1 MAAECI
7 HGFEEGFCDT
17 CYPKAPP
24 VRPAAVSA
32 PRASNPRAA
41 AGARPAKRTAA
52 GTGAPVN
59 LLDQRVYHVTHV
71 SNLPLILA
79 EGRVLAAAES
89 STREVDLSSPL
100 TRELRATAEVAPG
113 ESVASHVPFALA
125 PDAVFWEELRRGA
138 IEPRWS
144 AAARLAASHDFV
156 FLVSTLR
163 TLGSFVLADGDAA
176 GTYTRFAGAPEAAVG
191 MLSRLYGAEQL
202 REAEALVA
210 GSVPFESIQLI
221 GVANEPV
228 RDRVRSLLAS
238 AGLSTKVAVYPPWFV
253 EV

>member
-7 HGFEEGFCDT
+7 HGFEEGLCDT

-24 VRPAAVSA
+24 VRPAAAKA
-32 PRASNPRAA
+32 PRAATARAA
-41 AGARPAKRTAA
+41 VASRPAKRTAA

-59 LLDQRVYHVTHV
+59 LLDQRVYHLTHLG
-71 SNLPLILA
+71 NLPSILA
-79 EGRVLAAAES
+79 AGSLMAGDGA
-89 STREVDLSSPL
+89 TMEVDLSSPL
-100 TRELRATAEVAPG
+100 TRELRTTAEVAAG
-113 ESVASHVPFALA
+113 VSVASHVPFALA

-138 IEPRWS
+138 VEPRWS

-163 TLGSFVLADGDAA
+163 TLGSFVLADADAA
-176 GTYTRFAGAPEAAVG
+176 GTYTRFAGTPDVALG
-191 MLSRLYGAEQL
+191 MLGRLHGADQL

-210 GSVPFESIQLI
+210 GSVPFESVQLI

-228 RDRVRSLLAS
+228 RDRVRSLLTS
-238 AGLSTKVAVYPPWFV
+238 AGLATKVAVYPPWFV

>member
-7 HGFEEGFCDT
+7 HGFEEGLCDT
-17 CYPKAPP
+17 CFPKAPP
-24 VRPAAVSA
+24 VRPAAVKALRVSA
-32 PRASNPRAA
+32 PRAS

-59 LLDQRVYHVTHV
+59 LLDQRVYHVTHL
-71 SNLPLILA
+71 SNLPEILA
-79 EGRVLAAAES
+79 ARELVAGAGATL
-89 STREVDLSSPL
+89 EVDLSSPL
-100 TRELRATAEVAPG
+100 TRELRTTAEVAPG
-113 ESVASHVPFALA
+113 VSVASHVPFALA
-125 PDAVFWEELRRGA
+125 PDSVFWEELRRGA
-138 IEPRWS
+138 VEPRWS

-176 GTYTRFAGAPEAAVG
+176 GTYTRFAAAPDAALG
-191 MLSRLYGAEQL
+191 MLGRLHGAEQL
-202 REAEALVA
+202 RDAEALVA
-210 GSVPFESIQLI
+210 GSVPFDSVQLI

-238 AGLSTKVAVYPPWFV
+238 AGLATKVAVYPPWFV